1 VIRSCVGGCIGRILF
16 IILALVMLALYI
28 KYNGPVM

>member
-1 VIRSCVGGCIGRILF
+1 VIRSCVGGCIGRILL
-16 IILALVMLALYI
+16 IIFLLVGLALYI

>member
-28 KYNGPVM
+28 KYNGPP

>member
-1 VIRSCVGGCIGRILF
+1 MIRSCVGGCIGRILL
-16 IILALVMLALYI
+16 IIFLLVGLALYI